1 MDIDAAAAVAI
12 GLYQMYDHFSEI
24 SRSGDTRGITKKYIY
39 LSITA
44 STLWLT
50 YQYRKGANFS
60 VIYTG
65 IGLLLNL
72 YILNLKEKDKEAIL
86 RSSIKDVSVKN

>member
-12 GLYQMYDHFSEI
+12 GLYQMYDQYKI
-24 SRSGDTRGITKKYIY
+24 GDTRGTTKKYIY
-39 LSITA
+39 LSILA

-60 VIYTG
+60 ALYTG
-65 IGLLLNL
+65 VGLLLNL
-72 YILNLKEKDKEAIL
+72 YILNLKVNDD
-86 RSSIKDVSVKN
+86 KDV